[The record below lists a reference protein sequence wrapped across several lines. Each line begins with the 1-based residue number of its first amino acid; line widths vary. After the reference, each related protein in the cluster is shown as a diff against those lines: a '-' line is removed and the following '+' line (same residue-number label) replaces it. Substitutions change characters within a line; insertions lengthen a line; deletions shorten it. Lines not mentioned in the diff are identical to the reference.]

1 MMWKSISH
9 AFGNNGPKRE
19 SLNCSQTYEE
29 SSDETY
35 SEASTDEGLECP
47 ICWELIV
54 ECFHALCGHTL
65 CKNCLLWS
73 KQWANSSFPIQY
85 QIPFFISCPWCN
97 MLTLRLLYK
106 GNLKCPSKNF
116 FLLWMVEC
124 RNGERGKS
132 PSALR
137 EDVQLVWTPR
147 CTHVS
152 RNSPS
157 GSINQRTRLARVE
170 SNVSDE
176 SQASSSRPLERR
188 RLSLQAS
195 LDFLL
200 FLLLR
205 VNLVHFVLLFLY
217 FPTSASRLLLRVSA
231 HHCSL
236 WGSVVPSVIF
246 RISSFR
252 LACKGDHYITFDNGS
267 ELSCIRLVVSA
278 VLEKCVQILMLAE

>member
-47 ICWELIV
+47 ICWESFNIV
-54 ECFHALCGHTL
+54 E
-65 CKNCLLWS
+65 
-73 KQWANSSFPIQY
+73 
-85 QIPFFISCPWCN
+85 N
-97 MLTLRLLYK
+97 MPLLYK

-132 PSALR
+132 PSALHG
-137 EDVQLVWTPR
+137 DVQLVWTPR

-157 GSINQRTRLARVE
+157 GSINQRTRLAPVA

-188 RLSLQAS
+188 HLSLQAS
-195 LDFLL
+195 LDFFFRLSVRIPLVFALVL
-200 FLLLR
+200 F
-205 VNLVHFVLLFLY
+205 VFAVL
-217 FPTSASRLLLRVSA
+217 PTSAVTLLLYLLITV
-231 HHCSL
+231 L
-236 WGSVVPSVIF
+236 FGVPSFLVLYF
-246 RISSFR
+246 AYPALDW
-252 LACKGDHYITFDNGS
+252 LAREITT
-267 ELSCIRLVVSA
+267 
-278 VLEKCVQILMLAE
+278 